1 MKDIKYILEP
11 ALEDKENLDGL
22 IYNDLECDIDFKD
35 ILVKKPWGSE
45 YLLYENE
52 YCAIWILNI
61 RYMQNTSMHCHVKK
75 QTSLV
80 CLDGEV
86 MCGTLNKTNLL
97 KNLDG
102 LFFEKKIFHQTQA
115 ISEEGAFVLEIET
128 PVNKFDLARINDT
141 YGRQGKEYENK
152 KCYEDVENLSLS
164 FPHNT
169 VKKFGTTKVEILKI
183 DDLKQLNTY
192 DKNSIISILNN
203 DKNVGKIFR
212 LKDMSNMKV
221 GNTILLLSKEI

>member
-1 MKDIKYILEP
+1 MKDIKYLKKP
-11 ALEDKENLDGL
+11 TSEDKKSLEQL
-22 IYNDLECDIDFKD
+22 IYNDVECSIDFKD
-35 ILVKKPWGSE
+35 ILVEKPWGSE
-45 YLLYENE
+45 YLLFENE
-52 YCAIWILNI
+52 QCAIWILNI
-61 RYMQNTSMHCHVKK
+61 KYMQNTSMHCHVKK

-115 ISEEGAFVLEIET
+115 INEEGAFVLEIET

-152 KCYEDVENLSLS
+152 DCYKNVDNLSLS
-164 FPHNT
+164 FPNNT

-183 DDLKQLNTY
+183 DDLEQLNTY
-192 DKNSIISILNN
+192 DENSIISILDN
-203 DKNVGKIFR
+203 DKNIGKIFR
-212 LKDMSNMKV
+212 LKDISDMKV
-221 GNTILLLSKEI
+221 GNTVLLLSKEI

>member
-11 ALEDKENLDGL
+11 ALEDKKSLDEL

-61 RYMQNTSMHCHVKK
+61 KYMQNTSMHCHVKK

-80 CLDGEV
+80 CLDGEI
-86 MCGTLNKTNLL
+86 MCGTLEKTNLL
-97 KNLDG
+97 QPLEG

-115 ISEEGAFVLEIET
+115 INEKGAFVLEIET

-164 FPHNT
+164 FPNNT
-169 VKKFGTTKVEILKI
+169 VKKIGNTKIEIVKI
-183 DDLKQLNTY
+183 NAIEELEKYGL
-192 DKNSIISILNN
+192 NSIVSIL
-203 DKNVGKIFR
+203 DKDEKMGKILR
-212 LKDMSNMKV
+212 LKD
-221 GNTILLLSKEI
+221 LKEIKEGSIVLVLSQE

>member
-115 ISEEGAFVLEIET
+115 INEEGALYW
-128 PVNKFDLARINDT
+128 K
-141 YGRQGKEYENK
+141 
-152 KCYEDVENLSLS
+152 
-164 FPHNT
+164 
-169 VKKFGTTKVEILKI
+169 LK
-183 DDLKQLNTY
+183 
-192 DKNSIISILNN
+192 
-203 DKNVGKIFR
+203 
-212 LKDMSNMKV
+212 
-221 GNTILLLSKEI
+221 LL

>member
-115 ISEEGAFVLEIET
+115 INEEGAFVLEIET

-152 KCYEDVENLSLS
+152 NCYEDVKNLSLS
-164 FPHNT
+164 FPNNT

-192 DKNSIISILNN
+192 DENSIISILNN